1 MPIKDTPIKHIRI
14 NVQDFEKRRK
24 TVTNTVLR
32 PILCSTTL
40 QAKFFQTSDDRTRVI
55 TIDEFQETELRKTRF
70 FTYNQNFIASYYEIW
85 KQVEGTKKYEL
96 EKMYFHLYDSDDNEY
111 ILLHCDPNDTDET
124 HHNYK
129 RSPHLHIEKTSETLI
144 KKAHL
149 ALNITDYD
157 AIFENIDTLTT
168 AFAKHILM
176 LKDQII
182 DSQK

>member
-1 MPIKDTPIKHIRI
+1 MSIKRIRI
-14 NVQDFEKRRK
+14 NVQDFEQRRK
-24 TVTNTVLR
+24 TVTQTVLR
-32 PILCSTTL
+32 PILCKKNL
-40 QAKFFQTSDDRTRVI
+40 QAKFFPTSDDRTRVI
-55 TIDEFQETELRKTRF
+55 TVDDFQNTELRETRF
-70 FTYNQNFIASYYEIW
+70 FTCNEQFWASYYEIW
-85 KQVEGTKKYEL
+85 KQISGTKDYEL
-96 EKMYFHLYDSDDNEY
+96 EKIYFHLYDSDNDEY

-129 RSPHLHIEKTSETLI
+129 RSPHLHIEKTSETII

-157 AIFENIDTLTT
+157 AIFENIDTLTA

-182 DSQK
+182 DNKK